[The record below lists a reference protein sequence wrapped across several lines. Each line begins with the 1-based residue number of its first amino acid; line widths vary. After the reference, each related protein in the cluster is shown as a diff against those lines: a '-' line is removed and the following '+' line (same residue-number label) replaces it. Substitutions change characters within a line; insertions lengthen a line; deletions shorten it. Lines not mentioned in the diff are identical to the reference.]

1 MKSYKP
7 TAGTGP
13 TSGTR
18 VHPDYHGLM
27 STAEADLETE
37 VRRLRIRIIGLNPRQ
52 LAEAGPN
59 SPATDAGTMSRRGT
73 ITGALAQFS
82 AIGSDGRSVPDL
94 GDQSLADQVVV
105 LIEDGMASTKAL
117 PEESRQER
125 LEALLETAIRLRRE
139 LA

>member
-1 MKSYKP
+1 
-7 TAGTGP
+7 
-13 TSGTR
+13 
-18 VHPDYHGLM
+18 
-27 STAEADLETE
+27 ADLETE

-73 ITGALAQFS
+73 ITEALAQFS

>member
-1 MKSYKP
+1 M
-7 TAGTGP
+7 
-13 TSGTR
+13 
-18 VHPDYHGLM
+18 HPDYYGLM

-59 SPATDAGTMSRRGT
+59 SPATDAGIMSRRDT
-73 ITGALAQFS
+73 IAEALARFS
-82 AIGSDGRSVPDL
+82 SIGSDGRSVPDL

-105 LIEDGMASTKAL
+105 LIEDGMALSAGL
-117 PEESRQER
+117 PETQRQER
-125 LEALLETAIRLRRE
+125 LEQLLDAAVRLRRE